1 MSLDLGV
8 NKSPQN
14 VGCDWQVDEDELGLL
29 MKAEEGEVVAQLHC
43 LDGVLLLLAR
53 RNKNVNVSTVR
64 PRTEGRKS
72 EYLQLLR
79 QTVFKYTEVFQ
90 NHNNLEELRSH
101 DGASRATTET
111 KPMPIPLNV
120 YSGARGCETL
130 AN

>member
-43 LDGVLLLLAR
+43 LDGVLLLLTR

-64 PRTEGRKS
+64 SQTEGRKS
-72 EYLQLLR
+72 EYLQLR
-79 QTVFKYTEVFQ
+79 RTVFKYIDMFQ
-90 NHNNLEELRSH
+90 NHNNHEELRSH
-101 DGASRATTET
+101 ASASRATTET
-111 KPMPIPLNV
+111 SRWQIPLNV
-120 YSGARGCETL
+120 YSGVRGCKTL